1 MTSPPVSVLVIEDEE
16 SFIQALSVGLGRE
29 GFEVVVARDGAE
41 GLEMFEA
48 ANPDI
53 VLLDLWLPRR
63 SGLDVCRQIRER
75 SRVPIIMVTAKSSE
89 TDTVV
94 GLEVGA
100 DDYVTKPF
108 RLSELVAR
116 MRAVLRRSAR
126 ADDLTAADERIVIDN
141 LELDRSRH
149 EVYLDGAKILL
160 PLKEFEL
167 LENLMSNA
175 GRVVTRDSLIDKVWG
190 RDYVG
195 DTKTL
200 DVHVKRLRAKV
211 ESDPSRPAKIL
222 TVRGVGYKFEPT
234 GTAKRSTTTTTT
246 TANSTATNSAGAEQ
260 PRSDGPASTRMTG

>member
-1 MTSPPVSVLVIEDEE
+1 MNSPVISVLLIEDEE
-16 SFIQALSVGLGRE
+16 SFIEALTVGLGRE
-29 GFEVVVARDGAE
+29 GFDVAVARDGAE
-41 GLEMFEA
+41 GLEIFEA
-48 ANPDI
+48 TDPDI
-53 VLLDLWLPRR
+53 ILLDLWLPKR

-75 SRVPIIMVTAKSSE
+75 SRVPIIMVTAKASE

-108 RLSELVAR
+108 RLSELIAR
-116 MRAVLRRSAR
+116 MLAVLRRSA
-126 ADDLTAADERIVIDN
+126 TASERTFADERIVIDN

-149 EVYLDGAKILL
+149 EVYLDGRRVVL

-167 LENLMSNA
+167 LENLMSSP
-175 GRVVTRDSLIDKVWG
+175 GRVVTRDSLIDNVWG

-211 ESDPSRPAKIL
+211 ESDPSRPAKIV
-222 TVRGVGYKFEPT
+222 TVRGVGYKFEAAAVAAATLPASR
-234 GTAKRSTTTTTT
+234 GGRSRREGDDPAGSRSTPP
-246 TANSTATNSAGAEQ
+246 N
-260 PRSDGPASTRMTG
+260 

>member
-1 MTSPPVSVLVIEDEE
+1 MTSPAVSVLVVEDEE

-29 GFEVVVARDGAE
+29 GFDVTVARDGSE
-41 GLEMFEA
+41 GIDLFEST
-48 ANPDI
+48 NPDI
-53 VLLDLWLPRR
+53 VLLDLWLPKR
-63 SGLDVCRQIRER
+63 SGLDVCRHIRER

-108 RLSELVAR
+108 RLSELIAR
-116 MRAVLRRSAR
+116 MRAVMRRSG
-126 ADDLTAADERIVIDN
+126 TAAEGSPGEERIVIDN

-149 EVYLDGAKILL
+149 EVYLDGRKVSL

-167 LENLMSNA
+167 LEKLMASA
-175 GRVVTRDSLIDKVWG
+175 GRVVTRDSIIDEVWG

-211 ESDPSRPAKIL
+211 EADPSRPTKIL
-222 TVRGVGYKFEPT
+222 TVRGVGYKFELDQAPK
-234 GTAKRSTTTTTT
+234 AALR
-246 TANSTATNSAGAEQ
+246 EQ
-260 PRSDGPASTRMTG
+260 PAAGDIAPGPRGKATAPAGTDRSATTL

>member
-1 MTSPPVSVLVIEDEE
+1 MTSPSVSVLVVEDEE

-29 GFEVVVARDGAE
+29 GFDVTVARDGSE
-41 GLEMFEA
+41 GIDLFEST
-48 ANPDI
+48 NPDI
-53 VLLDLWLPRR
+53 VLLDLWLPKR
-63 SGLDVCRQIRER
+63 SGLDVCRHIRER

-108 RLSELVAR
+108 RLSELIAR
-116 MRAVLRRSAR
+116 MRAVMRRSGSASEGSSSE
-126 ADDLTAADERIVIDN
+126 ERIVIDN

-149 EVYLDGAKILL
+149 EVYLDGRKVSL

-167 LENLMSNA
+167 LEKLMASA
-175 GRVVTRDSLIDKVWG
+175 GRVVTRDSIIDEVWG

-211 ESDPSRPAKIL
+211 EADPSKPTKIL
-222 TVRGVGYKFEPT
+222 TVRGVGYKFGLDQTSKVPPREQGLGGDVASGP
-234 GTAKRSTTTTTT
+234 GGNAPAEDGAKWTAPS
-246 TANSTATNSAGAEQ
+246 S
-260 PRSDGPASTRMTG
+260 

>member
-1 MTSPPVSVLVIEDEE
+1 MTSPSVSVLVVEDEE

-29 GFEVVVARDGAE
+29 GFDVTVARDGAE
-41 GLEMFEA
+41 GIELFESTS
-48 ANPDI
+48 PDI
-53 VLLDLWLPRR
+53 VLLDLWLPKR
-63 SGLDVCRQIRER
+63 SGLDVCRHIRER

-108 RLSELVAR
+108 RLSELIAR
-116 MRAVLRRSAR
+116 MRAVMRRSG
-126 ADDLTAADERIVIDN
+126 AASEGSTSDEKIVIDN

-149 EVYLDGAKILL
+149 EVYLDGRKVSL

-167 LENLMSNA
+167 LEKLMASA
-175 GRVVTRDSLIDKVWG
+175 GRVVTRDAIIDEVWG

-211 ESDPSRPAKIL
+211 EADPSKPAKIL
-222 TVRGVGYKFEPT
+222 TVRGVGYKFDLDQ
-234 GTAKRSTTTTTT
+234 TAKTPPRDQ
-246 TANSTATNSAGAEQ
+246 TAAGDFTPGAEVN
-260 PRSDGPASTRMTG
+260 PSKHAGVERSAQA